1 MTRPLYSSPSSSSSS
16 SSSSS
21 RHAQRQFRKSQA
33 RGDGVQRRTK
43 DKSEDG
49 RKQRFPHSTSTHSVR
64 HSISIFCQISPDE
77 RNLLPILFR
86 TLARPG
92 GPKVTEI
99 RRDLGGAA
107 IRTNFAFEM
116 FAGLSFTTCMFCLGR
131 GANDP
136 RPRRRWDRPKPS
148 ILDFVT
154 PKSFL
159 PSFVR
164 PTDPEASLHFSPP
177 HSAPGPDLSLPA
189 S

>member
-1 MTRPLYSSPSSSSSS
+1 MRGGSNDSPPLFVSIIIFLFFCPPRPTALSKVPSST
-16 SSSSS
+16 
-21 RHAQRQFRKSQA
+21 
-33 RGDGVQRRTK
+33 RGEQRTK
-43 DKSEDG
+43 MKMEESRDFLTPLPLTPSDIPF
-49 RKQRFPHSTSTHSVR
+49 QFSARFLRMKGTCPSS
-64 HSISIFCQISPDE
+64 FALSP
-77 RNLLPILFR
+77 
-86 TLARPG
+86 APG

-107 IRTNFAFEM
+107 IRRNFEM
-116 FAGLSFTTCMFCLGR
+116 FARLSLTTCMFCLGR

-136 RPRRRWDRPKPS
+136 RRRRRRSDRPKPS

-177 HSAPGPDLSLPA
+177 HSAPGTDLSLPA